1 MKFIDW
7 LIILAFLACLL
18 VVYAGYRIEGALA
31 AVVVVIVGSW
41 RYYDSSRE
49 KHMMDGHSGDNLPD
63 APDSMLGT
71 MEHHADS
78 SHDSSSS
85 SSDN

>member
-7 LIILAFLACLL
+7 LIILAFFACLL
-18 VVYAGYRIEGALA
+18 AVYAGFRVEGALA
-31 AVVVVIVGSW
+31 TVAVAIVASW
-41 RYYDSSRE
+41 RFYDSSRE
-49 KHMMDGHSGDNLPD
+49 KHMLDGHSGDNLSD
-63 APDSMLGT
+63 APDSMLGN

-85 SSDN
+85 NNDN